1 MAGSR
6 AAREP
11 GAAAVN
17 RFDRIVSHPWLTVR
31 VQILL
36 GLIFIAA
43 ALPKIVDP
51 PAFAQMIYNYRILPG
66 ELVNLTALGLPWL
79 ELLLGIAL
87 VFGIW
92 RRTALA
98 IVGAML
104 VGFIVAIAFNIG
116 RGNIIDCGCLAVA
129 ATSRSFEQR
138 LVDMAWVIVRDLGM
152 LAMVVQIMLGM
163 RRERV
168 EGLPLI
174 STELPD

>member
-1 MAGSR
+1 
-6 AAREP
+6 
-11 GAAAVN
+11 VN

-43 ALPKIVDP
+43 AIPKIVDP

-66 ELVNLTALGLPWL
+66 ELVNISALGLPWL
-79 ELLLGIAL
+79 ELLIGIAL

-92 RRTALA
+92 RRTALTL
-98 IVGAML
+98 IGAML
-104 VGFIVAIAFNIG
+104 VVFIVAIAINIG
-116 RGNIIDCGCLAVA
+116 RGNIIDCGCLSVA
-129 ATSRSFEQR
+129 AATRSVEQR
-138 LVDMAWVIVRDLGM
+138 LIDMAWVIVRDLGM
-152 LAMVVQIMLGM
+152 LAMVVQIMMGM

-174 STELPD
+174 STELPR

>member
-1 MAGSR
+1 
-6 AAREP
+6 
-11 GAAAVN
+11 VN

-43 ALPKIVDP
+43 AIPKIVDP

-66 ELVNLTALGLPWL
+66 ELVNISALGLPWL
-79 ELLLGIAL
+79 ELLIGIAL

-92 RRTALA
+92 RRTALTL
-98 IVGAML
+98 VGAML
-104 VGFIVAIAFNIG
+104 VIFVVAIAINIG

-129 ATSRSFEQR
+129 AATKSVEQR
-138 LVDMAWVIVRDLGM
+138 LIDMAWVIVRDLGM
-152 LAMVVQIMLGM
+152 LAMVVQIMMGM
-163 RRERV
+163 RRESV

-174 STELPD
+174 STELPR